1 MKKIMALIAVL
12 ALLCATPALADIGDR
27 LRVVNCNEYI
37 TLREE
42 PSTSAAS
49 LAHIPLGASVDEL
62 YWAGNGFVCVSY
74 RGKTGYALSEY
85 LSTTSTYRGSDV
97 SMTSGQ
103 RYNINLFLS
112 NFTETGFLWR
122 SGCYDESYTDAGQL
136 TRFAIDHCWFNRQ
149 NRLEWGVYFNGNN
162 VRLPEDQIAP
172 IVKKYFGVN
181 ISPSHEPPYMDYKK
195 GYYYWQETGGHTN
208 DGFACLYNV
217 ESLGGGRYC
226 VWFDVYGMG
235 ENWDNDVCY
244 YDEYQAESAY
254 QPYGSYAPY
263 GRAII
268 DVGSSGLNDRSDWS
282 LVRFAINRD

>member
-1 MKKIMALIAVL
+1 MKRIMTCVLIL

-27 LRVVNCNEYI
+27 LKVVDCNEYI

-42 PSTSAAS
+42 PYTSAAS
-49 LAHIPLGASVDEL
+49 LAHIPLGAAVDEIQ
-62 YWAGNGFVCVSY
+62 WAENGFLCVSY
-74 RGKTGYALSEY
+74 RGKTGYALSKY
-85 LSTTSTYRGSDV
+85 LSTKSTYEGSTIEP
-97 SMTSGQ
+97 TSQQ

-112 NFTETGFLWR
+112 NFTEAGFLWR
-122 SGCYDESYTDAGQL
+122 YGCYDESYIDEGAL

-149 NRLEWGVYFNGNN
+149 NKLEWGDYFDGNN
-162 VRLPEDQIAP
+162 VRLPESQIAP
-172 IVKKYFGVN
+172 VVKKYFGVN

-195 GYYYWQETGGHTN
+195 GYYYWQETGGHTD

-226 VWFDVYGMG
+226 VWFNIFGAG

-244 YDEYQAESAY
+244 YKTYEAESAY
-254 QPYGSYAPY
+254 PRYGDTAPH

-282 LVRFAINRD
+282 LARYVVTCD